1 MLADQGVLFREAF
14 CAAPTCSG
22 SRASLLTGQYC
33 HNNGMMGLAH
43 RGWTLNDYGK
53 HWVHTLREAGYRS
66 VLIGEQ
72 HISTDPR
79 VIGFDRVV
87 EVDSHRAEAVAPTTI
102 ETLHQQPEGPW
113 FLSVGFFET
122 HRSFFAP
129 TSVRDTLYSLP
140 PTGLPDVPATRRDMA
155 AFKAS
160 ARSLDQGIGAVL
172 HALHD
177 LDLTDNTLVL
187 CTTDHG
193 VAFPNAKATLY
204 DRGTGV
210 MMLARGPGGFTG
222 GKVLDAMVSHLD
234 VYPTICELAGI
245 GPPSWLQGKSLMPIV
260 RGETDRL
267 HDAIFAEI
275 TYHAAYEPQRSAR
288 TERWKYIRRFHD
300 YPHPVLANCDDSA
313 SKDLWVEHGWGE
325 RLVPEEQL
333 YTCSSLR
340 RGRNLAGDLVARR
353 CADRDARALQTWMR
367 ETEIRSTGWCCRLR
381 GDDQRLNQLSPDD
394 PLTII
399 RADPAATSADA
410 APAGCVGVGRVPAF
424 ALLEDAHPAVHRAHV
439 PEPSRQVG
447 PEVVAEQRVE
457 EEEAQEEAVGD
468 DQRALAAVHT
478 LQLVLQPSHPS
489 AHLLERLSAM
499 P

>member
-1 MLADQGVLFREAF
+1 MRPNILYIHSHDTGRYVQPYGFQVPTPNIQMLADQGVLFREAF

-66 VLIGEQ
+66 LLIGEQ
-72 HISTDPR
+72 HISTDPHT
-79 VIGFDRVV
+79 IGFDRVL
-87 EVDSHRAEAVAPTTI
+87 EMDSHRAEAVAPTTI
-102 ETLHQQPEGPW
+102 EALHEQAGGPW
-113 FLSVGFFET
+113 FMSVGFFET

-129 TSVRDTLYSLP
+129 TSVRDTLYSHP
-140 PTGLPDVPATRRDMA
+140 PTGLPDTIATRRDMA

-177 LDLTDNTLVL
+177 LDLADDTLII

-193 VAFPNAKATLY
+193 VAFPNAKATLF

-210 MMLARGPGGFTG
+210 MMLMRGPGFTG
-222 GKVLDAMVSHLD
+222 GKVIDAMVTHLD

-245 GPPSWLQGKSLMPIV
+245 RQPPSWLQGKSLMPLV

-267 HDAIFAEI
+267 HEQIFAEV
-275 TYHAAYEPQRSAR
+275 TYHAAYEPQRSVR
-288 TERWKYIRRFHD
+288 SERWKYIRRFHD

-313 SKDLWVEHGWGE
+313 SKELWVEHGWGE
-325 RLVPEEQL
+325 HRVPEEQL
-333 YTCSSLR
+333 YDLLFDPNE
-340 RGRNLAGDLVARR
+340 GDDLAADPARSGVLAEMQER
-353 CADRDARALQTWMR
+353 LEAWMR
-367 ETEIRSTGWCCRLR
+367 ETEDPLLDGPVPPPEGAMINEQT
-381 GDDQRLNQLSPDD
+381 QVSPDD

-399 RADPAATSADA
+399 RDPTAATS
-410 APAGCVGVGRVPAF
+410 
-424 ALLEDAHPAVHRAHV
+424 
-439 PEPSRQVG
+439 
-447 PEVVAEQRVE
+447 
-457 EEEAQEEAVGD
+457 
-468 DQRALAAVHT
+468 T
-478 LQLVLQPSHPS
+478 
-489 AHLLERLSAM
+489 
-499 P
+499 

>member
-1 MLADQGVLFREAF
+1 MRPNILYIHSHDTGRYVQPYGFQVPTPNIQMLADQGVLFREAF

-53 HWVHTLREAGYRS
+53 HWVHPLREAGYRS

-275 TYHAAYEPQRSAR
+275 TYHAAYEPQRSTR
-288 TERWKYIRRFHD
+288 TDRWKYIRRFHD

-333 YTCSSLR
+333 YDLLFDPDEGTNLVGDPSRDGVLNEM
-340 RGRNLAGDLVARR
+340 RGR
-353 CADRDARALQTWMR
+353 LQTWMR
-367 ETEIRSTGWCCRLR
+367 ETEDPLLDGPVLPPEGAMINEP
-381 GDDQRLNQLSPDD
+381 NQLSPED

-399 RADPAATSADA
+399 RASSA
-410 APAGCVGVGRVPAF
+410 GERVPGA
-424 ALLEDAHPAVHRAHV
+424 
-439 PEPSRQVG
+439 G
-447 PEVVAEQRVE
+447 
-457 EEEAQEEAVGD
+457 
-468 DQRALAAVHT
+468 
-478 LQLVLQPSHPS
+478 
-489 AHLLERLSAM
+489 
-499 P
+499 